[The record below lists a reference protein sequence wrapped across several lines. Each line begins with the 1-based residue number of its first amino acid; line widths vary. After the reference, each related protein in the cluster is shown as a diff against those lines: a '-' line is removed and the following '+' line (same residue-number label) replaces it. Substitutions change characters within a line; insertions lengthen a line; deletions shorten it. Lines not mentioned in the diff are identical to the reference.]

1 MPVSVISS
9 DWDAVLILTSTGLGS
24 SGSTGGADDAGGGG
38 ADDGVLLGAGAVLD
52 GALDG
57 VALLAVAV
65 VFPPPDGLVVGVVLV
80 WWEST
85 ILSWALLLST
95 GASNSVSDS
104 VPLVLLLSSMSDE
117 GKELDM
123 SLDRVLLWGME
134 RIEISSMGM
143 PDGCAVK

>member
-9 DWDAVLILTSTGLGS
+9 DCVAVLMLTSTGAGS
-24 SGSTGGADDAGGGG
+24 SGAAGGADDAGGGA
-38 ADDGVLLGAGAVLD
+38 ADDGALLGAGAVLD

-57 VALLAVAV
+57 VALLAVTV

-80 WWEST
+80 WWESA
-85 ILSWALLLST
+85 ILSWALSLST
-95 GASNSVSDS
+95 EASDS
-104 VPLVLLLSSMSDE
+104 ISDSMPLVLLLSSMSDE